1 MISTCLAARSMHETR
16 FALSTRVFEAFD
28 FARTNNS
35 LAAALT
41 LRALLHSLLDLH
53 CGLLTT

>member
-1 MISTCLAARSMHETR
+1 MHETR